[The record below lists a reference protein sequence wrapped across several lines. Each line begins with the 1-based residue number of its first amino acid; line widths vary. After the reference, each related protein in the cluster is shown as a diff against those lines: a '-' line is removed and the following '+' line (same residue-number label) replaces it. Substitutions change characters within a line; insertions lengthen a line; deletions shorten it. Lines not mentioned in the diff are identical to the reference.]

1 MVAKKIVEK
10 VREENGSKKLARRLK
25 IAKEKMGSRKPD
37 LGNKKSA
44 KKTSLSL
51 PLQALLRNAFFWG
64 KRTTTF

>member
-44 KKTSLSL
+44 KKTYIHHHTRIIF
-51 PLQALLRNAFFWG
+51 QY
-64 KRTTTF
+64 